1 MRGSLRY
8 YPLSFLALDANSPRF
23 AALACRDMYRGHV
36 IKVARKLC
44 LQSRMQ
50 RRQTSLYRLLPVIG
64 SRKNAKSCL
73 SLLESLG
80 IVSPPSIV

>member
-23 AALACRDMYRGHV
+23 AALACRDIYRGHV
-36 IKVARKLC
+36 TTIARKLC
-44 LQSRMQ
+44 LQARIQ
-50 RRQTSLYRLLPVIG
+50 RRQRSLYLLLPVIG
-64 SRKNAKSCL
+64 SKKNAKSCL
-73 SLLESLG
+73 SLLDSLG